1 MANPKLPPK
10 VAEAVKYMAAGD
22 HAAAAAALEA
32 AGHHD
37 HAAQQWVYAKM
48 PARADMAQAQHE
60 VNNQAWPTR
69 KGIQQDYE
77 IDFADPKFRPRDF
90 TEFAAKNEATARREI
105 GNTHP
110 WERQKIDSQIRVE
123 PRKPPP
129 VIELDDDNARRGIG
143 EDADYE
149 FPTYQPNPDLDRKFG
164 QEYPQYTPHGRD
176 TLEHFDPNLGAG
188 PTQISQQTGADYVPP
203 RERPIGMKEYKEA
216 WARRGEIPGHLRGA
230 VRELTSGEARE
241 RLTGH
246 PTELSKSAQQ
256 KLDQFNKD
264 ELIRQKIAEA
274 NAEIRALENPEVQP
288 GFAGGR
294 EGVRRPLDKVTAATA
309 SPTAV
314 PPGADPNEAAFRA
327 WYAQHAKRWG
337 LDPNPDAPEHQYDY
351 RAAFNAGATPDK
363 TGHWPSEFK
372 LPGHPNRFVDG
383 VDTITMKPAHKNVV
397 AWAPP
402 ETGGPALY
410 QQYLEMQNPA
420 RRYMPPAPVQPVM
433 YRKAVPGP
441 TMENQNIDVFPTLPK
456 PPAG

>member
-1 MANPKLPPK
+1 MKRPARAAGAAGAAVADPKLPPK

-60 VNNQAWPTR
+60 VLQSDYAPSKQR
-69 KGIQQDYE
+69 PVGFQD
-77 IDFADPKFRPRDF
+77 
-90 TEFAAKNEATARREI
+90 
-105 GNTHP
+105 
-110 WERQKIDSQIRVE
+110 
-123 PRKPPP
+123 
-129 VIELDDDNARRGIG
+129 
-143 EDADYE
+143 
-149 FPTYQPNPDLDRKFG
+149 
-164 QEYPQYTPHGRD
+164 
-176 TLEHFDPNLGAG
+176 
-188 PTQISQQTGADYVPP
+188 
-203 RERPIGMKEYKEA
+203 YKEA
-216 WARRGEIPGHLRGA
+216 WQKRGQIPQALKNAGQ
-230 VRELTSGEARE
+230 ELVSGEAE
-241 RLTGH
+241 DRLTGH
-246 PTELSKSAQQ
+246 PTPLSSHAQKRLEQEEKYQALKQELASLK
-256 KLDQFNKD
+256 
-264 ELIRQKIAEA
+264 AE
-274 NAEIRALENPEVQP
+274 EVALQNPEVQP

-383 VDTITMKPAHKNVV
+383 VDTITMKPVHKNVV